1 MDLSDFKEN
10 KNKKYKFNEPIDLVY
25 LWVDGSDADW
35 KAEMLKWKKTL
46 SGLSSEGGFRDCRFS
61 DNQELK
67 YSLRSVLVNAPW
79 INNIYIVTNGQI
91 PDWLN
96 LDYSKI
102 KIISHSQILP
112 EDALPTFNSEAIE
125 ACICNIPGLSEYF
138 LYSNDDM
145 FINRPV
151 TPDYFFDKNGKPI
164 VRLVKQQWSLEDINS
179 NLYLQNIEYSI
190 QQIKLKFGKEYKYEP
205 SHNMDAYRKS
215 YFLECKNEFLEQF
228 NAVCYKKF
236 RTPNSVQRHIVSLYM
251 LSKKYAKL
259 KKVDIHINC
268 KKKELENIYL
278 PIMQEDK
285 MKNAIYLHN
294 PVLMCINDDENTIFE
309 DRKNLKMFLS
319 AHYPY
324 RKSFEKDD
332 DWQIYPVFDDDSART
347 IVFAPDKNYFKYF
360 CVALYSLIENSSPEY
375 NYDIIVINSDVNDKT
390 KNMILKMMPE
400 NFSLRFVNIQEY
412 INQSLI
418 SDKLKTK
425 MYWSLSM
432 YYRIFIPLLMRN
444 YSKVLYCDSDIIF
457 NSCIDELF
465 DIEFENNS
473 LLAVLDEISPVI
485 NFDKYRFHHFK
496 NVLKLNEPQTYFNSG
511 ILMFNIKQI
520 NSNSYL
526 EKVKNALNI
535 SPLMYP
541 DQDILNV
548 LFQKQVKYLSWKWNF
563 QWHVPI
569 FRRKD
574 FNLFEGEF
582 KDDYWKSYANPSI
595 IHYTSSVKPWN
606 SPEEEFA
613 EVFWKYARQTP
624 FYEEIIFASM
634 KNSNIANKHIIS
646 NLVSRRKIF
655 FNYYRCKLLSC
666 ITFGSTKNHYKYKRS
681 KLKEKVK
688 VIRQYSNL
696 K

>member
-1 MDLSDFKEN
+1 MWLY
-10 KNKKYKFNEPIDLVY
+10 KNKRYKFNEPIDLVY
-25 LWVDGSDADW
+25 LWVNSDDEDW
-35 KAEMLKWKKTL
+35 KAEMLKWKSL
-46 SGLSSEGGFRDCRFS
+46 EFGLSSRGGFRDCRFF
-61 DNQELK
+61 NNHELK
-67 YSLRSVLVNAPW
+67 YSIRSVLTNAPW
-79 INNIYIVTNGQI
+79 INKIYIVTNGQV

-102 KIISHSQILP
+102 KIIPHSQILP
-112 EDALPTFNSEAIE
+112 QDALPTFNSEAIE
-125 ACICNIPGLSEYF
+125 ACICNIPELSEYF

-164 VRLVKQQWSLEDINS
+164 VRLVKQKWTTEERNS

-190 QQIKLKFGKEYKYEP
+190 QLIKTKFGKEYKYEP
-205 SHNMDAYRKS
+205 SHNIDAYRKS

-228 NAVCYKKF
+228 KAVYYKKF
-236 RTPNSVQRHIVSLYM
+236 RTTNSVQRHIVSLYM
-251 LSKKYAKL
+251 LAKKYAKL
-259 KKVDIHINC
+259 KKVDIRINS

-278 PIMQEDK
+278 PIMQQDK
-285 MKNAIYLHN
+285 MKNAISVHN
-294 PVLMCINDDENTIFE
+294 PVLMCINDDENAVSE
-309 DRKNLKMFLS
+309 DRKNLKIFLS
-319 AHYPY
+319 ALYPI
-324 RKSFEKDD
+324 RHNFEKDD
-332 DWQIYPVFDDDSART
+332 DWQIYPVFDDDNARA

-360 CVALYSLIENSSPEY
+360 CVALYSLIKNSSPEY
-375 NYDIIVINSDVNDKT
+375 KYDIVVINSDASERSK
-390 KNMILKMMPE
+390 KLIEKMIPE

-418 SDKLKTK
+418 GFNLKSR
-425 MYWSLSM
+425 MYWSISM

-457 NSCIDELF
+457 NSSVDELF
-465 DIEFENNS
+465 DVEFENNS

-485 NFDKYRFHHFK
+485 NFDKYRFYHFK
-496 NVLKLNEPQTYFNSG
+496 NVLKLNEPQCYFNSG

-520 NSNSYL
+520 SVNSYL
-526 EKVKNALNI
+526 EDVKNTLNI
-535 SPLMYP
+535 PSLMYP
-541 DQDILNV
+541 DQDILNM
-548 LFQKQVKYLSWKWNF
+548 LFQNQVKYVSWRWNF

-569 FRRKD
+569 FRKKD
-574 FNLFEGEF
+574 FNLFEGKF

-613 EVFWKYARQTP
+613 EEFWKYARQTP
-624 FYEEIIFASM
+624 FYEEIIFANM
-634 KNSNIANKHIIS
+634 KSPNIADKRIIS
-646 NLVSRRKIF
+646 NIISRRKIF

-666 ITFGSTKNHYKYKRS
+666 ITFGSTKKHYKSKRT

-688 VIRQYSNL
+688 SIRQYLNV